1 MLTGIGSTLL
11 YIFLYKGWFFI
22 QGTNALPDNAD
33 GWLLGINP
41 QSFGAVGAV
50 LNFVVA
56 FAVSSVTKP
65 VPYHIQ
71 QIVED
76 IRIPRGAGTAVSH

>member
-1 MLTGIGSTLL
+1 MLTGIGTTLL

-41 QSFGAVGAV
+41 QSFGAVA
-50 LNFVVA
+50 L
-56 FAVSSVTKP
+56 S
-65 VPYHIQ
+65 
-71 QIVED
+71 
-76 IRIPRGAGTAVSH
+76 